1 MTVLGI
7 ETSTAVCSVGIVT
20 IDRSA
25 VQTIRE
31 DRVHS
36 EKLLTLVAAVLAET
50 NTEFHSVDAVAVSSG
65 PGSFTGLRIGVSA
78 AKGLVAAHGKAL
90 LGVPSIV
97 SAVAAARSRGRLSAG
112 GLVLMDARQGEWYV
126 AVCAPDGT
134 VAPVRIENDETVRRM
149 SVGRE
154 MLTDRPERFP
164 EASTVWDLLDHLQ
177 GDVVARL
184 GRERLERGE
193 RDDVTTFEPMYLK
206 EFVVRTPPARGR

>member
-20 IDRSA
+20 PDRAA

-36 EKLLTLVAAVLAET
+36 EKLLTLVAAVLTET
-50 NTEFHSVDAVAVSSG
+50 GTDVRSVDAVAVSSG

-90 LGVPSIV
+90 VGVPSTL
-97 SAVAAARSRGRLSAG
+97 SAVTSARSRGRLDTG

-126 AVCAPDGT
+126 AECAPDGT
-134 VAPVRIENDETVRRM
+134 VAPVRIENDETVRAM
-149 SVGRE
+149 AIGHAV
-154 MLTDRPERFP
+154 LTDRPERFP
-164 EASTVWDLLDHLQ
+164 EASAVWDLLDHLQ

-206 EFVVRTPPARGR
+206 EFVVRIPPVRGR